1 MQQNSPRL
9 LWDASAAICHGSTV
23 LQGCPTPPTPLPLFA
38 EQQDMG
44 EDTTICKQMPT
55 LRLLKSCSGRTEISE
70 QSPQEPGAGNA
81 HIIAADPNTAA
92 FAQKAVPT
100 HPTTAIVTESSKTPC
115 CKSCTQGG
123 WAQQGLGSWQQP
135 TNSTGPAAPAPCTS
149 PYTAQTLS
157 RLLSPFTLIPA
168 KKNNCRAK
176 PCTSRA
182 GLTPTSKD
190 CLLNPEHPKTA
201 FPREP
206 KSSSEHSLDFTHQF
220 PTFKGQAL
228 PLAFKQTRLPHQL
241 SWPRRGLSADPA
253 FIQGGENTQHLTW
266 STQHLLHIKNCTQLS
281 ALLGSPKSPPNW
293 TIWHSSCTQ
302 LALPQPVF

>member
-23 LQGCPTPPTPLPLFA
+23 LQGCPTPPTPVPLFA

-55 LRLLKSCSGRTEISE
+55 LRLLKSCSGHTEISE

-81 HIIAADPNTAA
+81 RVIAADPNTAA

-123 WAQQGLGSWQQP
+123 WEQQGLGADNSLQTAQGQQP
-135 TNSTGPAAPAPCTS
+135 QLPALLPTQLRRYHRCSAPS
-149 PYTAQTLS
+149 HWSLQ
-157 RLLSPFTLIPA
+157 
-168 KKNNCRAK
+168 KNNCRAK

-190 CLLNPEHPKTA
+190 CLLNPEHPKIA

-206 KSSSEHSLDFTHQF
+206 KSSSERSLDFIHQF

-253 FIQGGENTQHLTW
+253 FIQGGENTQNLMW
-266 STQHLLHIKNCTQLS
+266 STQHLLQIKNCTQLS
-281 ALLGSPKSPPNW
+281 ALLGSLKSPPNW

>member
-81 HIIAADPNTAA
+81 HIIAADPSTAA

-123 WAQQGLGSWQQP
+123 WAQQGLGADNSLQTAQGRQP
-135 TNSTGPAAPAPCTS
+135 S
-149 PYTAQTLS
+149 PYTAALLPTQLRHYHCCSAPSHWSLQKKTTAGLS
-157 RLLSPFTLIPA
+157 R
-168 KKNNCRAK
+168 
-176 PCTSRA
+176 
-182 GLTPTSKD
+182 
-190 CLLNPEHPKTA
+190 
-201 FPREP
+201 
-206 KSSSEHSLDFTHQF
+206 
-220 PTFKGQAL
+220 AL
-228 PLAFKQTRLPHQL
+228 PV
-241 SWPRRGLSADPA
+241 
-253 FIQGGENTQHLTW
+253 
-266 STQHLLHIKNCTQLS
+266 
-281 ALLGSPKSPPNW
+281 LGSPQQAR
-293 TIWHSSCTQ
+293 I
-302 LALPQPVF
+302 VFWIQSIQE